1 MKLVPRRQTF
11 TGREIHS
18 FNPGQEPLQ
27 SCGPVCAIGIV
38 IECLD
43 DQAYT
48 LGLTQRKGLLGFE
61 NAITVDSLCK
71 LSHFVSPLSLA
82 YCFATAAATPF
93 SV

>member
-48 LGLTQRKGLLGFE
+48 LGLTQR
-61 NAITVDSLCK
+61 
-71 LSHFVSPLSLA
+71 
-82 YCFATAAATPF
+82 
-93 SV
+93 